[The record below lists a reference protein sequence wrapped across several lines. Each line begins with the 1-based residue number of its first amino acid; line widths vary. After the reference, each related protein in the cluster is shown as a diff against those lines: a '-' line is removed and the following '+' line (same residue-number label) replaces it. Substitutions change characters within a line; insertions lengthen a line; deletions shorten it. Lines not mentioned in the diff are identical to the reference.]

1 MAQATIQKNI
11 DIHSNGW
18 AIHLKNFVICSNSLI
33 YVYKYKMSSVNKIKL
48 HRIDTILKL
57 LNYFIIIVMIGRYY
71 LYGKSLIMFK
81 SFFLRNATKH
91 CSIWQQ
97 RKKEQKTFLQLKNE
111 PRYLSLWS
119 KL

>member
-33 YVYKYKMSSVNKIKL
+33 YVYKHKMSSVNKIKL

-71 LYGKSLIMFK
+71 LYGKSLIKFK
-81 SFFLRNATKH
+81 SLFFWNAAKH
-91 CSIWQQ
+91 RSIWQ
-97 RKKEQKTFLQLKNE
+97 
-111 PRYLSLWS
+111 
-119 KL
+119 

>member
-57 LNYFIIIVMIGRYY
+57 LNYFIIIVMIGRYD

-81 SFFLRNATKH
+81 SFFFTK
-91 CSIWQQ
+91 CNQTLFYLTT
-97 RKKEQKTFLQLKNE
+97 KKKGTKDIFTTKEWTKIFE
-111 PRYLSLWS
+111 PVV
-119 KL
+119 